1 MDTGTD
7 RKRWTRTWRQ
17 VRAFVAGAVVGAAAG
32 AGLAYLLDPDVGRR
46 RRRLLRQRGSALVR
60 RRARAAVRLARA
72 GALQVVGRS
81 RGAVHRLR
89 RRPREVP
96 DDVTLAHK
104 VETVLF
110 RDHSVPKGKIS
121 INAEEGAVFL
131 RGEVDRPDL
140 IRDLEARV
148 RSIEGVRR
156 VENLLHLPGTP
167 APARRGGRLL
177 RG

>member
-1 MDTGTD
+1 MNE
-7 RKRWTRTWRQ
+7 RERWRMAWRRL
-17 VRAFVAGAVVGAAAG
+17 RAFLAGAVVGAAAG

-46 RRRLLRQRGSALVR
+46 RRRLLRQRGAAFAR
-60 RRARAAVRLARA
+60 RRARAAARLARA
-72 GALQVVGRS
+72 GALQAAGRA
-81 RGAVHRLR
+81 RGLAHRLR
-89 RRPREVP
+89 HRPKETP

-131 RGEVDRPDL
+131 RGEVDRPEL
-140 IRDLEARV
+140 IRDLEERV
-148 RSIEGVRR
+148 RSIEGVRK

-167 APARRGGRLL
+167 APTRRGGRLL
-177 RG
+177 GD